1 MFHPPKITSTD
12 NLELTKTQVASLVK
26 KGMSLHQQGN
36 LEEAQV
42 IYEQILNSEPD
53 HFDALQLLGVLFA
66 QIKKYSQSVKLLS
79 NALKINPNHPGTY
92 SNRGISLKELRFFD
106 EALSSFDQAIAINP
120 DYGDAHYNR
129 GNTLMELKRFDEALS
144 CYDQAIAINT
154 DYGDAHYN
162 RGNTLMELK
171 RFDEALSSFDQAIT
185 INPENGDA
193 HYNRGNTLM
202 ELKRFDEALS
212 SFDQAIIV
220 NPEHTQAYNN
230 RGNTLKLLKRFDEA
244 LSSYDQAIAIRPD
257 YPEAYNNRSNI
268 LKELKQ
274 FDKALANYNHAISI
288 DPDYADAYFNKS
300 TLLLL
305 RGDYREGWQLYE
317 WRWKQKHNINSLRS
331 YKKPV
336 WVGNESLTN
345 KTLLIIIEQGF
356 GDYIQFIRYALLAEQ
371 LGAKVI
377 LEVPLVLMKLTST
390 LKGHFIFVESGKL
403 LPEFDY
409 YCPVVSLPL
418 AFKTSVETIPAALP
432 YLYVDEAKKQQ
443 WNKRL
448 VKQSRLRI
456 GIVWAGNPDHKN
468 DHNRSLLLKKFSSLL
483 RLPFEFHSLQK
494 DIREVDAQTIINFP
508 HIYQHQDELHD
519 FSDTAALIDA
529 MDIIIS
535 VDTSVAHLA
544 GAMGKK
550 LWLLLP
556 YLPDFRWMLDR
567 EDSPWYPSARLYRQE
582 KINDWNSVLKN
593 LEADLLKH
601 VN

>member
-120 DYGDAHYNR
+120 DY
-129 GNTLMELKRFDEALS
+129 
-144 CYDQAIAINT
+144 
-154 DYGDAHYN
+154 
-162 RGNTLMELK
+162 
-171 RFDEALSSFDQAIT
+171 
-185 INPENGDA
+185 GDA

>member
-1 MFHPPKITSTD
+1 MKFLKKMSKLDRI
-12 NLELTKTQVASLVK
+12 ASLAK
-26 KGMSLHQQGN
+26 KGKAFHQQN
-36 LEEAQV
+36 NFVEAQE
-42 IYEQILNSEPD
+42 IYEEILLIQPG
-53 HFDALQLLGVLFA
+53 HFDTLSLLGSLFA
-66 QIKKYSQSVKLLS
+66 QIKKYSEAIKYLS
-79 NALKINPNHPGTY
+79 KALKIN
-92 SNRGISLKELRFFD
+92 SNDARTQCNQGIVLK
-106 EALSSFDQAIAINP
+106 
-120 DYGDAHYNR
+120 
-129 GNTLMELKRFDEALS
+129 
-144 CYDQAIAINT
+144 
-154 DYGDAHYN
+154 
-162 RGNTLMELK
+162 ELK

-185 INPENGDA
+185 IEPSYADA
-193 HYNRGNTLM
+193 FNNQGIVLMELKRFDEALSSYDQAIMIEPRFAQACYNRGNTLI

-212 SFDQAIIV
+212 SFDQAIKI
-220 NPEHTQAYNN
+220 NSNHLNAYNN
-230 RGNTLKLLKRFDEA
+230 KGIVLKLLKRFDEA
-244 LSSYDQAIAIRPD
+244 LSVYDQAISIKPD
-257 YPEAYNNRSNI
+257 YPKTYYNQGKTLQELNRHNEAVVSYDHAISIKPDYLDAYNNLGNI
-268 LKELKQ
+268 FQELKQ

-317 WRWKQKHNINSLRS
+317 WRWKQKHNINALRS
-331 YKKPV
+331 YKKPL
-336 WVGNESLTN
+336 WIGNESLTN